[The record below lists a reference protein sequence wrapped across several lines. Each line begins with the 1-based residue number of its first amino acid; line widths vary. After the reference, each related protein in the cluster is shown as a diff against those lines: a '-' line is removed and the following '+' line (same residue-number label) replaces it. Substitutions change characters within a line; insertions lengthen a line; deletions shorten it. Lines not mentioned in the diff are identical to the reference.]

1 MQLEKH
7 DYILSLFDFYNGLLT
22 EKQKKYFQDY
32 YFDDLSISEIA
43 SIYDLSRNAIFDQL
57 KKTEEKL
64 LSFEKSL
71 KLYEKTKKIAEILE
85 DSEYLDKVLD
95 IIKE

>member
-64 LSFEKSL
+64 LGFEKSL